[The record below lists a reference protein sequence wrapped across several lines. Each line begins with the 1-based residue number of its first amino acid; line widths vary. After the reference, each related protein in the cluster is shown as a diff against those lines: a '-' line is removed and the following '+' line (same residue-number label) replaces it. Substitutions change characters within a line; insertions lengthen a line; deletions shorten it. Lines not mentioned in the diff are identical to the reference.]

1 MVDFNISTM
10 VLWIWV
16 YEMAGSSHKS
26 YINTTL
32 NTGLLRSL
40 KVLAAQKGMRLNQ
53 LLEEALQDLLRK
65 YESTEHNPSEPG
77 GVHSER

>member
-1 MVDFNISTM
+1 
-10 VLWIWV
+10 
-16 YEMAGSSHKS
+16 MAESSNKS

-65 YESTEHNPSEPG
+65 YESMEGNPSKPG
-77 GVHSER
+77 EVHSQRRFSG